1 MEASEKMRE
10 ATKAVSRMEDAEKV
24 LREYNYD
31 KTKLVPI
38 LQAAQARYNWL
49 SKELLSYIA
58 CALGLPPA
66 RVYGVATFYAHFS
79 LKPKGKNIIRLC
91 DGTACHIKGSPLIQQ
106 WITAELGIKD
116 GETDKEG
123 RFSLQTVACLGC
135 CSLAPVMS
143 VNGRVY
149 GKLDRKSTIKIL
161 KEYEAK

>member
-79 LKPKGKNIIRLC
+79 LKPKGKTSSASATEPHVTSKAPQPSSTHSMKNSTSSP
-91 DGTACHIKGSPLIQQ
+91 TA
-106 WITAELGIKD
+106 TAP
-116 GETDKEG
+116 T
-123 RFSLQTVACLGC
+123 T
-135 CSLAPVMS
+135 
-143 VNGRVY
+143 
-149 GKLDRKSTIKIL
+149 
-161 KEYEAK
+161 